1 MTSVYNIA
9 ADGTILNVDIA
20 FENVKQYKAGEQ
32 ATLDLPGEPNSDFGF
47 FIIANGY
54 NVDNAYCKTD
64 LDNGN
69 LNFIYHYGQ
78 ADERLAKVT
87 DSGADISLVFDN
99 GTKETLIKGPV
110 YHTSERGEAA
120 GLNTDGKT
128 HVVSGFTDGHDDT
141 TLRIGFEDLPNTG
154 DADYNDVV
162 FDLVYNPV
170 YLSAGQNGGNDTL
183 YGGAGNDLI
192 IGGAGNDTLYGGTGS
207 DTFKYLKGEN
217 GTDAIK
223 DFSRHE
229 GDVIDIQDVL
239 AEAYDPVADMISQF
253 VKLTTEG
260 NKATLSVDADGTAN
274 GSNFTAIAVIDGG
287 QNLTLDNLIQNG
299 NLVV

>member
-1 MTSVYNIA
+1 MNQTSHIVR
-9 ADGTILNVDIA
+9 ILNVDIA

-32 ATLDLPGEPNSDFGF
+32 ATLDLPGEPNSAFGF
-47 FIIANGY
+47 FIIADGY
-54 NVDNAYCKTD
+54 NVNNGYCKTD
-64 LDNGN
+64 LDSGT

-87 DSGADISLVFDN
+87 DNGTDISLVFDN

-110 YHTSERGEAA
+110 YHTSERGDAPT
-120 GLNTDGKT
+120 LNTDGKT

-170 YLSAGQNGGNDTL
+170 YLNAGQNGGNDTL

-207 DTFKYLKGEN
+207 DTFKYLKGDN
-217 GTDAIK
+217 GTDTIK
-223 DFSRHE
+223 DFSRNE

-260 NKATLSVDADGTAN
+260 NKATLSVDIDGAAN
-274 GSNFTAIAVIDGG
+274 GSNYTAVAVIEGG
-287 QNLTLDNLIQNG
+287 QNLTLDSLLQNG
-299 NLVV
+299 NLLV